1 MNTEEK
7 NDTIVEETA
16 VEDTAQNDTSG
27 EEEELSPWYYFF
39 SQGCGW
45 CKKATPLVEELNSS
59 GDYPEILLLDTAE
72 PDNAKLRD
80 ELFAEY
86 KTQCG
91 TPFFI
96 NADTGESICGF
107 REKDIVEKWLN
118 GESIPAPPR
127 VAGVFPKVPF
137 HGSEPEENGKWKIK
151 YESWLKDN
159 EHMPD
164 DWQKNQKTADEIL
177 NSPRPKS
184 DPPKLPPLASA
195 TNESLDKWGEEVK
208 VWQEENKH
216 LPNLQNVD
224 TMVANF
230 KQRINQ
236 QGGPAAAGGYNVP
249 EVVAKV
255 NSVEAK
261 IQALEVKLDKVIAH
275 FGVK

>member
-118 GESIPAPPR
+118 GEEIPAPPR
-127 VAGVFPKVPF
+127 PKGPPPAPPQNWEDEKTVKDW
-137 HGSEPEENGKWKIK
+137 EEK
-151 YESWLKDN
+151 YEAW
-159 EHMPD
+159 
-164 DWQKNQKTADEIL
+164 
-177 NSPRPKS
+177 R
-184 DPPKLPPLASA
+184 
-195 TNESLDKWGEEVK
+195 
-208 VWQEENKH
+208 EENKH
-216 LPNLQNVD
+216 MPNLPDAKTTAERLKVQQQRQAQ
-224 TMVANF
+224 MAN
-230 KQRINQ
+230 
-236 QGGPAAAGGYNVP
+236 QGGGANNAL
-249 EVVAKV
+249 V
-255 NSVEAK
+255 NNRLQV
-261 IQALEVKLDKVIAH
+261 LEGKLGILETKLDQILQKLQ
-275 FGVK
+275 G